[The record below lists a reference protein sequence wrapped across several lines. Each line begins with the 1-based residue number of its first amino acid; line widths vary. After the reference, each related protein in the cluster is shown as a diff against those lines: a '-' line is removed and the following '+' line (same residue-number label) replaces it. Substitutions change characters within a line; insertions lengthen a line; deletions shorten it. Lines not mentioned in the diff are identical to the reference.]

1 MTLLRR
7 IRSSLAGE
15 EPETQTRP
23 SFERPNV
30 GDVLRTQRL
39 ALDIGINEAA
49 AALKIKAAYLAAIEE
64 RRTDQLP
71 GATYAVGFVRSYSE
85 FLGLDSAALLRQ
97 FKLECAGL
105 NAKPNLAVPMPLR
118 EGSLPTGRVLI
129 LAIIFASCGY
139 GAWYHWRAS
148 EREPPDRVTE
158 VPAELLP
165 SKPEPSGPPNTNSA
179 IAVVSSP
186 AGRGSDGAYE
196 IGPDPDKAGPAAPG
210 TVLARH
216 SGDTLEPH
224 PLGSGANTP
233 DATSG
238 LAPPSPAKLI
248 PAAPLPA
255 KGPGG
260 AALLGSARPALAPSE
275 ATPTV
280 PRHPNAP
287 QAPEPALAATA
298 TTRAA
303 PVADLSGPVN
313 LAMTGASA
321 SAPAEGAPDA
331 AEGLSGLRPQGDNS
345 AHAPGIPEPQ
355 SRVTLRAT
363 ADSWIQIRAAD
374 HSVLFTGVLKPG
386 DIYRVPDL
394 PGLTMRAGNAGGLD
408 VTVDGKPALPLGP
421 MGAVRNVSLSP
432 QSLAEQSAAHD

>member
-7 IRSSLAGE
+7 IRSSFAGE
-15 EPETQTRP
+15 ETETQTRP
-23 SFERPNV
+23 SFERPSV
-30 GDVLRTQRL
+30 GDVLRTRRL
-39 ALDIGINEAA
+39 ALDIDINEAA

-64 RRTDQLP
+64 GRPDQLP

-85 FLGLDSAALLRQ
+85 LVGLDSTALLRQ

-105 NAKPNLAVPMPLR
+105 SAKPDLAFPMPLR

-148 EREPPDRVTE
+148 EREASDRVTE

-165 SKPEPSGPPNTNSA
+165 AKLEPRGPPDPISA
-179 IAVVSSP
+179 IAANPLP
-186 AGRGSDGAYE
+186 AGLGPDGAYV
-196 IGPDPDKAGPAAPG
+196 IGPDKAGPAAPG
-210 TVLARH
+210 TVPARR

-224 PLGSGANTP
+224 PLGSGPNTA

-248 PAAPLPA
+248 PAAPPPA
-255 KGPGG
+255 KGPGA
-260 AALLGSARPALAPSE
+260 AALLGSARPAPAAGEAAPT
-275 ATPTV
+275 APGQ
-280 PRHPNAP
+280 PNAP
-287 QAPEPALAATA
+287 QAPEPLLAATA
-298 TTRAA
+298 TTQTA
-303 PVADLSGPVN
+303 PVADLSGPAN
-313 LAMTGASA
+313 LPMTGASA
-321 SAPAEGAPDA
+321 AAPPEGARDP
-331 AEGLSGLRPQGDNS
+331 AEGLSGLRPQSNDS
-345 AHAPGIPEPQ
+345 ARADGVPAQQ
-355 SRVTLRAT
+355 SRVTLRAI
-363 ADSWIQIRAAD
+363 ADSWIQIRAAN

-408 VTVDGKPALPLGP
+408 VTVDGRPASPLGP
-421 MGAVRNVSLSP
+421 VGAVRNVSLSP
-432 QSLAEQSAAHD
+432 QSLAGQSAAH

>member
-39 ALDIGINEAA
+39 ALDIDINEAD

-64 RRTDQLP
+64 GRTDQLP

-105 NAKPNLAVPMPLR
+105 NAKPDLAVPMPLR
-118 EGSLPTGRVLI
+118 EGSLPTGRVLV

-139 GAWYHWRAS
+139 GAWYHWGAS

-165 SKPEPSGPPNTNSA
+165 SKPEPSGPTNT
-179 IAVVSSP
+179 
-186 AGRGSDGAYE
+186 Y
-196 IGPDPDKAGPAAPG
+196 PG

-216 SGDTLEPH
+216 SGDTPEPH
-224 PLGSGANTP
+224 ALGSGANTA
-233 DATSG
+233 DVTSG

-260 AALLGSARPALAPSE
+260 AALLGSAGPAHAPGE

-280 PRHPNAP
+280 PPHLNAP
-287 QAPEPALAATA
+287 HAPEPALAATA

-303 PVADLSGPVN
+303 SVADLSGPMN

-321 SAPAEGAPDA
+321 GASAEGAPDA
-331 AEGLSGLRPQGDNS
+331 AEGSSGLHPQGDNR

-432 QSLAEQSAAHD
+432 QSLAVQSAAHD